1 MGFLHLAKIW
11 IKMVI
16 FFWGWVSKNLQKINY
31 TFPLYR
37 TFILA
42 IIIKGET
49 FSPNVSN
56 QGLLMYHAPYY
67 LFDILWISP
76 KSCQI
81 TLIIIVKTFNRRNWK
96 SEQQDLHH
104 RNLLCPFVL
113 SENCEIHYFS
123 LSIHESNNHHR
134 TVDWCSHEENDNR
147 KAVLHVN
154 EIHWNKFWPRI
165 MTFHVV
171 FI

>member
-1 MGFLHLAKIW
+1 MSFQKFAENKLH
-11 IKMVI
+11 
-16 FFWGWVSKNLQKINY
+16 
-31 TFPLYR
+31 
-37 TFILA
+37 
-42 IIIKGET
+42 
-49 FSPNVSN
+49 FSPLLYYFLSVLLSLRVKHSPQTYQIKAFNVP
-56 QGLLMYHAPYY
+56 APYY

-81 TLIIIVKTFNRRNWK
+81 TLIIIVKTFNGRNWK

>member
-1 MGFLHLAKIW
+1 
-11 IKMVI
+11 MVI
-16 FFWGWVSKNLQKINY
+16 FLWGWVSKNLQKINY
-31 TFPLYR
+31 TFPLYC

-42 IIIKGET
+42 IIKRET
-49 FSPNVSN
+49 FSPNVSRAFN
-56 QGLLMYHAPYY
+56 VPALYY

-104 RNLLCPFVL
+104 WNPLRAFVL

-123 LSIHESNNHHR
+123 LSIHESNNHH
-134 TVDWCSHEENDNR
+134 TGLSTDAAMKKMIIE
-147 KAVLHVN
+147 KQ
-154 EIHWNKFWPRI
+154 FY
-165 MTFHVV
+165 M
-171 FI
+171 